1 MGKTHGLVFKPF
13 RQVAPVTFHPE
24 NIQLGAGLA
33 VTFTVRPTG
42 SEQPEGHDGLIDP
55 SPAVAVVSVAAA
67 GGHVP

>member
-24 NIQLGAGLA
+24 NIQLGAGFA

-42 SEQPEGHDGLIDP
+42 SEQPEGMMG
-55 SPAVAVVSVAAA
+55 
-67 GGHVP
+67 